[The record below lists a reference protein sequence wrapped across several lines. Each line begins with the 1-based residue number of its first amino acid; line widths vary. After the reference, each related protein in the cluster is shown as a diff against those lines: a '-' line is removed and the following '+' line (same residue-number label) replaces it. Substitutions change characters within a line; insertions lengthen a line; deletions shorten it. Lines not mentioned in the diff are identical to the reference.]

1 MVRFYLTWIETTICH
16 CSRMNK
22 PVNQTNR
29 FKMAPL
35 HE

>member
-1 MVRFYLTWIETTICH
+1 MERFNLIWIESMICY